1 MKAVSKIIEAL
12 ISSVLII
19 SAFSVS
25 YYLLIPSSASH
36 VRSADELQKF
46 GYNLMC
52 KLSSSEAFE
61 NIFFDLNGKPYE
73 DWEDRLK
80 IAINSFVPS
89 NLIFEVNVYKSIKPK
104 GSEDSYIIELV
115 SLKKVNNKRISNVD
129 NESVFTYVGAT
140 AQVTYIY
147 TMRNM
152 TTLVFDLK
160 LADLGGR

>member
-12 ISSVLII
+12 ISTVLII

-46 GYNLMC
+46 GYNLMR
-52 KLSSSEAFE
+52 KLSSNEAFE
-61 NIFFDLNGKPYE
+61 NIFLDINGKPHG

-80 IAINSFVPS
+80 IAINSFLPS
-89 NLIFEVNVYKSIKPK
+89 NVIFEVNVYKSIKPEN
-104 GSEDSYIIELV
+104 SEYGPITELA
-115 SLKKVNNKRISNVD
+115 SLKKVNDKRISNAD

-147 TMRNM
+147 TMENM
-152 TTLVFDLK
+152 TTLVFDLR

>member
-1 MKAVSKIIEAL
+1 MKAISKIIEAL
-12 ISSVLII
+12 ISAILII

-46 GYNLMC
+46 GYDLMC
-52 KLSSSEAFE
+52 KLSFNEAFE
-61 NIFFDLNGKPYE
+61 NIFFDLNGKPHE

-80 IAINSFVPS
+80 ISISLLIPS
-89 NLIFEVNVYKSIKPK
+89 NMIFEVNVYKSVKPEY
-104 GSEDSYIIELV
+104 SETVSITELV
-115 SLKKVNNKRISNVD
+115 SLEKVNNKRISNAD

-147 TMRNM
+147 TMKNM
-152 TTLVFDLK
+152 TTLVFDLR